1 MMDIIVQIIEAV
13 DDASNNKSVEYHCLN
28 TISLTW
34 MLIRKITLPLF
45 TFQRIVHWNL
55 SALSLSLSDPSM
67 GQSPT
72 SCQVSGL
79 SAHADGDGVFVAEFQ
94 LEMVKWGSWA
104 WRGLHVSKGSA
115 KAVHFHQN
123 IIRYTS
129 LYHIYICI
137 HIVYIHI
144 QHGVHVK
151 KTYYITHMF
160 ANIFWVTI
168 AYFCWTIDTES
179 QSIRTRDQ
187 DRWKPSPLHT
197 SEMVFWVIPLSAFLK
212 NTPGRC
218 PVTWFTVS
226 VQGFLISDPR
236 KGTWSGKGEQMGS
249 S

>member
-1 MMDIIVQIIEAV
+1 
-13 DDASNNKSVEYHCLN
+13 
-28 TISLTW
+28 
-34 MLIRKITLPLF
+34 
-45 TFQRIVHWNL
+45 
-55 SALSLSLSDPSM
+55 M